1 MERAARAPWQAA
13 AVGQELGRAHAA
25 LRSLQQRD
33 PAWAAAMRWVSVLL
47 WFNPWLDRLAQRTRL
62 AAELRCDAAALA
74 GEKNMRRAY
83 ADAYLQTL
91 RMSMAEALQCPVTAF
106 SPHDLRSHHM
116 RIAHIVHGDPRRGKH
131 PLINGLLIGAGIAAS
146 LGLGAV
152 HAAASQSPDTSRLT
166 GSIVDGRISA
176 GFGAVPHPK
185 SPHRGIDLS
194 APLGTPI
201 RAPGAGV
208 VQTAT
213 ERYPQGEAYG
223 SVVVIDHGNGVQ
235 TVYAH
240 LGTMKVK
247 AGEHVKQGQVLA
259 EVGMTGRTTGPHV
272 HVEVVVDGARVDP
285 AQWLSQPIA
294 AR

>member
-1 MERAARAPWQAA
+1 
-13 AVGQELGRAHAA
+13 
-25 LRSLQQRD
+25 
-33 PAWAAAMRWVSVLL
+33 
-47 WFNPWLDRLAQRTRL
+47 
-62 AAELRCDAAALA
+62 
-74 GEKNMRRAY
+74 
-83 ADAYLQTL
+83 
-91 RMSMAEALQCPVTAF
+91 
-106 SPHDLRSHHM
+106 M